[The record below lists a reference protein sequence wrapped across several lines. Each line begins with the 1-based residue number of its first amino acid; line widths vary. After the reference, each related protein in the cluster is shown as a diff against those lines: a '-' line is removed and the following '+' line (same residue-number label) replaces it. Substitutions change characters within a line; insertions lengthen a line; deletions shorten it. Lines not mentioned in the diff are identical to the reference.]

1 MPEVAWYKRT
11 EGRSVWPDRPKWSH
25 LCLVSWREAAATAVM
40 GKLLLVA
47 FCLVALAASMSS
59 LTKEEEEEGESYLVE
74 GGLARQARDA
84 EPKKNRGRTKKQR
97 RKKKSNMKKVKGG
110 TKSGRSSS
118 CRLTST
124 CLSKAH
130 DAMKLIKMVTN
141 FKKQHKAAHAKS
153 SQGTKKKGKT
163 MDYHRSLLRL
173 KEAAG
178 GDMSAPVCNGNTT
191 NDGAKAMGD
200 LYAILSNCSANI
212 EHVCHEDKF
221 ETHFNKTQAD
231 ICKNA
236 TDLYEDI
243 TKECTG
249 KAGAEACSCWDNHE
263 GQTNSTVMIIK
274 SDECKIKDA
283 SDNVKSALSLCKKA
297 VGDCKKAAENVT
309 SVIHDCENP
318 TVSVVDLTAQAAAA
332 NATKEAAAAAIAAA
346 TETKAQAEAASTGL
360 DSINTANFVPSS
372 ARRAVRGRRSVSTCD
387 EVKTALVNIALAL
400 DASNTSTY
408 NVSDALVIVNILVV
422 TNSSSLDPA
431 CTSDDVADLD
441 AKKTSA
447 STLATQVVVTQ
458 EALIVEETAKY
469 NAAVELLV
477 EINTALAE
485 QGESTVDPGTLAP
498 TVTVVAMTTGA
509 PMMTSA
515 GTGAT
520 DSSDPSGESPVPME
534 SSMAGSGSV
543 PMESTPMGSP
553 SMASNPMGSTM
564 GSGMTGDMGSTM
576 DFTMGSGMTGM
587 SGMTGDMGS
596 TMDFTMGYGMT
607 GMSGMTD
614 MTGMS
619 GMTQDMNSVS
629 TGSTGMGSTPTGP
642 TPTGPTPTGPTATG
656 PTGTGPTGTG
666 PTVTAFGS
674 TLTGSIAT
682 GSTVAMSTA
691 AVTATT

>member
-1 MPEVAWYKRT
+1 MPEVAWYKKT
-11 EGRSVWPDRPKWSH
+11 EGRSVWPDHSNKWSH
-25 LCLVSWREAAATAVM
+25 LCLVSWWEAAAAVM

-47 FCLVALAASMSS
+47 FCLVAWAASMSS
-59 LTKEEEEEGESYLVE
+59 LTKEKEQEADESYLVE

-97 RKKKSNMKKVKGG
+97 RTTRKKKSKVNKVRGG
-110 TKSGRSSS
+110 SSSSRSSS

-249 KAGAEACSCWDNHE
+249 KAGAEACTCWDNHE

-360 DSINTANFVPSS
+360 DSIDTANFVPSS
-372 ARRAVRGRRSVSTCD
+372 ARGVRSVSTCD

-408 NVSDALVIVNILVV
+408 NVSNALVIVNILVV
-422 TNSSSLDPA
+422 TTSSSLDPA

-458 EALIVEETAKY
+458 DALIVEETAKY

-564 GSGMTGDMGSTM
+564 GSGMTGEMGSTM

-587 SGMTGDMGS
+587 SAMTRDMGS
-596 TMDFTMGYGMT
+596 TMDFTKGYGMT

-619 GMTQDMNSVS
+619 GMTQDMGSVP

-656 PTGTGPTGTG
+656 PTGTGPTA
-666 PTVTAFGS
+666 TAFGS

-691 AVTATT
+691 AFTATT

>member
-1 MPEVAWYKRT
+1 MPEVAWYKKT
-11 EGRSVWPDRPKWSH
+11 EGRSVWPDHPKWSH
-25 LCLVSWREAAATAVM
+25 LCLVSWWEAAAAVM

-59 LTKEEEEEGESYLVE
+59 LTKEEEQEEESYLVE

-97 RKKKSNMKKVKGG
+97 RMTRKKKSKVNKARGG
-110 TKSGRSSS
+110 SSSSGRSSS

-372 ARRAVRGRRSVSTCD
+372 ARGVRSVSTCD

-408 NVSDALVIVNILVV
+408 NVSNALVIVNILVV
-422 TNSSSLDPA
+422 TTSSSLDPA

-576 DFTMGSGMTGM
+576 DFTMGSGMTGL

-607 GMSGMTD
+607 GMSGMT
-614 MTGMS
+614 
-619 GMTQDMNSVS
+619 QDMSS
-629 TGSTGMGSTPTGP
+629 APTGSTGMGS

-656 PTGTGPTGTG
+656 PTGTGPTA
-666 PTVTAFGS
+666 TAFGS
-674 TLTGSIAT
+674 TMTGSIAT

-691 AVTATT
+691 AFTATT

>member
-1 MPEVAWYKRT
+1 
-11 EGRSVWPDRPKWSH
+11 
-25 LCLVSWREAAATAVM
+25 M
-40 GKLLLVA
+40 G
-47 FCLVALAASMSS
+47 
-59 LTKEEEEEGESYLVE
+59 
-74 GGLARQARDA
+74 
-84 EPKKNRGRTKKQR
+84 
-97 RKKKSNMKKVKGG
+97 
-110 TKSGRSSS
+110 
-118 CRLTST
+118 
-124 CLSKAH
+124 
-130 DAMKLIKMVTN
+130 
-141 FKKQHKAAHAKS
+141 
-153 SQGTKKKGKT
+153 
-163 MDYHRSLLRL
+163 
-173 KEAAG
+173 
-178 GDMSAPVCNGNTT
+178 
-191 NDGAKAMGD
+191 
-200 LYAILSNCSANI
+200 
-212 EHVCHEDKF
+212 
-221 ETHFNKTQAD
+221 
-231 ICKNA
+231 
-236 TDLYEDI
+236 
-243 TKECTG
+243 
-249 KAGAEACSCWDNHE
+249 
-263 GQTNSTVMIIK
+263 
-274 SDECKIKDA
+274 
-283 SDNVKSALSLCKKA
+283 
-297 VGDCKKAAENVT
+297 
-309 SVIHDCENP
+309 
-318 TVSVVDLTAQAAAA
+318 
-332 NATKEAAAAAIAAA
+332 
-346 TETKAQAEAASTGL
+346 TKAQAEAASTGL
-360 DSINTANFVPSS
+360 DSINTAIFVPSS
-372 ARRAVRGRRSVSTCD
+372 ARRVRSVSTCD

-408 NVSDALVIVNILVV
+408 NVSNALVIVNILVV
-422 TNSSSLDPA
+422 TTSSNLDPA

-607 GMSGMTD
+607 GMSDMTD
-614 MTGMS
+614 MS

-642 TPTGPTPTGPTATG
+642 TPTGPTPTGPTPTG
-656 PTGTGPTGTG
+656 PTATGPTGTG

-691 AVTATT
+691 AVRLANETCQPHYITTIGSMQDSEC

>member
-1 MPEVAWYKRT
+1 
-11 EGRSVWPDRPKWSH
+11 
-25 LCLVSWREAAATAVM
+25 M
-40 GKLLLVA
+40 GKLLLVVA

-59 LTKEEEEEGESYLVE
+59 LTKEEKGEGESYLVE

-84 EPKKNRGRTKKQR
+84 EPKKNRGRRTKKQR
-97 RKKKSNMKKVKGG
+97 RKKKSKVKKVRGG
-110 TKSGRSSS
+110 SSSGRSSS

-249 KAGAEACSCWDNHE
+249 KAGAEACTCWDNHE

-360 DSINTANFVPSS
+360 DSIDTANFVPSS
-372 ARRAVRGRRSVSTCD
+372 ARGVRSVSTCD

-408 NVSDALVIVNILVV
+408 NVSNALVIVNILVV
-422 TNSSSLDPA
+422 TTSSSLDPA

-458 EALIVEETAKY
+458 DALIVEETAKY

-564 GSGMTGDMGSTM
+564 GSGMTGEMGSTM

-587 SGMTGDMGS
+587 SA
-596 TMDFTMGYGMT
+596 MT

-619 GMTQDMNSVS
+619 GMTQDMGSVP

-656 PTGTGPTGTG
+656 PTGTGPTA
-666 PTVTAFGS
+666 TAFGS

-691 AVTATT
+691 AFTATT

>member
-1 MPEVAWYKRT
+1 
-11 EGRSVWPDRPKWSH
+11 
-25 LCLVSWREAAATAVM
+25 M

-59 LTKEEEEEGESYLVE
+59 LTKEEKGEGESYLVE

-84 EPKKNRGRTKKQR
+84 EPKKNRGRRTKKQR
-97 RKKKSNMKKVKGG
+97 RKKKSKVKKVRGG
-110 TKSGRSSS
+110 SSSGRSSS

-249 KAGAEACSCWDNHE
+249 KAGAEACTCWDNHE

-360 DSINTANFVPSS
+360 DSIDTANFVPSS
-372 ARRAVRGRRSVSTCD
+372 ARGVRSVSTCD

-408 NVSDALVIVNILVV
+408 NVSNALVIVNILVV
-422 TNSSSLDPA
+422 TTSSSLDPA

-458 EALIVEETAKY
+458 DALIVEETAKY

-564 GSGMTGDMGSTM
+564 GSGMTGEMGSTM

-587 SGMTGDMGS
+587 SAMTRDMGS
-596 TMDFTMGYGMT
+596 TMDFTKGYGMT

-619 GMTQDMNSVS
+619 GMTQDMGSVP

-656 PTGTGPTGTG
+656 PTGTGPTA
-666 PTVTAFGS
+666 TAFGS

-691 AVTATT
+691 AFTATT

>member
-1 MPEVAWYKRT
+1 MPEVAWYKKT
-11 EGRSVWPDRPKWSH
+11 EGRSVWPDHPKWSH
-25 LCLVSWREAAATAVM
+25 LCLVSWREAAAVVM

-59 LTKEEEEEGESYLVE
+59 LTKKEEEEGESYLVE

-422 TNSSSLDPA
+422 TTSSSLDPA

-576 DFTMGSGMTGM
+576 DFTMG
-587 SGMTGDMGS
+587 
-596 TMDFTMGYGMT
+596 YGMT
-607 GMSGMTD
+607 GISGMTD

>member
-1 MPEVAWYKRT
+1 
-11 EGRSVWPDRPKWSH
+11 
-25 LCLVSWREAAATAVM
+25 M
-40 GKLLLVA
+40 G
-47 FCLVALAASMSS
+47 
-59 LTKEEEEEGESYLVE
+59 
-74 GGLARQARDA
+74 
-84 EPKKNRGRTKKQR
+84 
-97 RKKKSNMKKVKGG
+97 
-110 TKSGRSSS
+110 
-118 CRLTST
+118 
-124 CLSKAH
+124 
-130 DAMKLIKMVTN
+130 
-141 FKKQHKAAHAKS
+141 
-153 SQGTKKKGKT
+153 
-163 MDYHRSLLRL
+163 
-173 KEAAG
+173 
-178 GDMSAPVCNGNTT
+178 
-191 NDGAKAMGD
+191 
-200 LYAILSNCSANI
+200 
-212 EHVCHEDKF
+212 
-221 ETHFNKTQAD
+221 
-231 ICKNA
+231 
-236 TDLYEDI
+236 
-243 TKECTG
+243 
-249 KAGAEACSCWDNHE
+249 
-263 GQTNSTVMIIK
+263 
-274 SDECKIKDA
+274 
-283 SDNVKSALSLCKKA
+283 
-297 VGDCKKAAENVT
+297 
-309 SVIHDCENP
+309 
-318 TVSVVDLTAQAAAA
+318 
-332 NATKEAAAAAIAAA
+332 
-346 TETKAQAEAASTGL
+346 TKAQAEAASTGL
-360 DSINTANFVPSS
+360 DSINTAIFVPSS
-372 ARRAVRGRRSVSTCD
+372 ARRVRSVSTCD

-408 NVSDALVIVNILVV
+408 NVSNALVIVNILVV
-422 TNSSSLDPA
+422 TTSSNLDPA

-534 SSMAGSGSV
+534 SSMAGSGST
-543 PMESTPMGSP
+543 PTGPTPMGSP
-553 SMASNPMGSTM
+553 SMTSNPMGSTM

-587 SGMTGDMGS
+587 SGMTD
-596 TMDFTMGYGMT
+596 MT

-642 TPTGPTPTGPTATG
+642 TPTGPTPTGPT
-656 PTGTGPTGTG
+656 PTGPTGTG

>member
-1 MPEVAWYKRT
+1 MPEVAWYKKT
-11 EGRSVWPDRPKWSH
+11 EGRSVWPDHPKWSH
-25 LCLVSWREAAATAVM
+25 LCLVSWWEAAAAAVM

-59 LTKEEEEEGESYLVE
+59 LTKEEEQEEESYLVE

-97 RKKKSNMKKVKGG
+97 RMTRKKKSKVNKARGG
-110 TKSGRSSS
+110 SSSSGRSSS

-372 ARRAVRGRRSVSTCD
+372 ARGVRSVSTCD

-408 NVSDALVIVNILVV
+408 NVSNALVIVNILVV
-422 TNSSSLDPA
+422 TTSSSLDPA

-509 PMMTSA
+509 PLMTSA
-515 GTGAT
+515 ATRAT

-576 DFTMGSGMTGM
+576 DFTMGYGMTGM
-587 SGMTGDMGS
+587 SGMTD
-596 TMDFTMGYGMT
+596 MT

-619 GMTQDMNSVS
+619 GMTQDMSS
-629 TGSTGMGSTPTGP
+629 APTGSTGMGS

-656 PTGTGPTGTG
+656 PTGTGPTA
-666 PTVTAFGS
+666 TAFGS
-674 TLTGSIAT
+674 TMTGSIAT

-691 AVTATT
+691 AFTATT

>member
-1 MPEVAWYKRT
+1 MPEVGWYKKT
-11 EGRSVWPDRPKWSH
+11 EGRSVWPDHPKWSH
-25 LCLVSWREAAATAVM
+25 LCLVSWWEAAAAEM

-59 LTKEEEEEGESYLVE
+59 LTKEEEQEEESYLAE

-97 RKKKSNMKKVKGG
+97 RMTRKKKSKVNKVREGSSS
-110 TKSGRSSS
+110 SGRSSS

-153 SQGTKKKGKT
+153 NQGMKKKGKT
-163 MDYHRSLLRL
+163 MDYHRALLRL

-360 DSINTANFVPSS
+360 DSINTTNFVPSS
-372 ARRAVRGRRSVSTCD
+372 LRRGVRSVSTCD

-408 NVSDALVIVNILVV
+408 NVSNALVIVNILVV
-422 TNSSSLDPA
+422 TTSSSLDPA

-509 PMMTSA
+509 PLMTSA
-515 GTGAT
+515 ATRAT

-576 DFTMGSGMTGM
+576 DFTMGSGMTGL

-607 GMSGMTD
+607 GMSGITDMTGMSGMTD

-619 GMTQDMNSVS
+619 GMTQDMSS
-629 TGSTGMGSTPTGP
+629 APTGSTGMGS

-656 PTGTGPTGTG
+656 PTGTGPTA
-666 PTVTAFGS
+666 TAFGS
-674 TLTGSIAT
+674 TMTGSIAT

-691 AVTATT
+691 AFTATT

>member
-1 MPEVAWYKRT
+1 
-11 EGRSVWPDRPKWSH
+11 
-25 LCLVSWREAAATAVM
+25 M
-40 GKLLLVA
+40 GKLLLVVA

-59 LTKEEEEEGESYLVE
+59 LTKEEKGEGESYLVE

-84 EPKKNRGRTKKQR
+84 EPKKNRGRRTKKQR
-97 RKKKSNMKKVKGG
+97 RKKKSRVNKVRGG
-110 TKSGRSSS
+110 SSSGRSSS

-249 KAGAEACSCWDNHE
+249 KAGAEACTCWDNHE

-297 VGDCKKAAENVT
+297 GDCKKAAENVT

-360 DSINTANFVPSS
+360 DSIDTANFVSSS
-372 ARRAVRGRRSVSTCD
+372 ARGVRSVSTCD

-408 NVSDALVIVNILVV
+408 NVSNALVIVNILVV
-422 TNSSSLDPA
+422 TTSSSLDPA

-458 EALIVEETAKY
+458 DALIVEETAKY

-520 DSSDPSGESPVPME
+520 DSSDPSGESPVPMD

-564 GSGMTGDMGSTM
+564 GSGMTGEMGSTM

-587 SGMTGDMGS
+587 TGMSAMTRDMGS
-596 TMDFTMGYGMT
+596 TMDFTKGYGMT

-619 GMTQDMNSVS
+619 GMTQDMSSVP
-629 TGSTGMGSTPTGP
+629 TGSTGMGS

-656 PTGTGPTGTG
+656 PTGTGPT
-666 PTVTAFGS
+666 VTAFGS
-674 TLTGSIAT
+674 TMTGSIAT

-691 AVTATT
+691 AFTATT

>member
-1 MPEVAWYKRT
+1 
-11 EGRSVWPDRPKWSH
+11 
-25 LCLVSWREAAATAVM
+25 M
-40 GKLLLVA
+40 GKLLLVVA

-59 LTKEEEEEGESYLVE
+59 LTKEEKGEGESYLVE

-84 EPKKNRGRTKKQR
+84 EPKKNRGRRTKKQR
-97 RKKKSNMKKVKGG
+97 RKKKSKVKKVRGG
-110 TKSGRSSS
+110 SSSGRSSS

-249 KAGAEACSCWDNHE
+249 KAGAEACTCWDNHE

-360 DSINTANFVPSS
+360 DSIDTANFVPSS
-372 ARRAVRGRRSVSTCD
+372 ARGVRSVSTCD

-408 NVSDALVIVNILVV
+408 NVSNALVIVNILVV
-422 TNSSSLDPA
+422 TTSSSLDPA

-441 AKKTSA
+441 TKKTSA

-458 EALIVEETAKY
+458 DALIVEETAKY

-564 GSGMTGDMGSTM
+564 GSGMTGEMGSTM

-587 SGMTGDMGS
+587 TGMSAMTRDMGS
-596 TMDFTMGYGMT
+596 TMDFTKGYGMT

-619 GMTQDMNSVS
+619 GMTQDMSSVP
-629 TGSTGMGSTPTGP
+629 TGSTGMGS

-656 PTGTGPTGTG
+656 PTGTGPT
-666 PTVTAFGS
+666 VTAFGS
-674 TLTGSIAT
+674 TMTGSIAT

-691 AVTATT
+691 AFTATT

>member
-1 MPEVAWYKRT
+1 
-11 EGRSVWPDRPKWSH
+11 
-25 LCLVSWREAAATAVM
+25 M
-40 GKLLLVA
+40 GKLLLVVA

-59 LTKEEEEEGESYLVE
+59 LTKEEKGEGESYLVE

-84 EPKKNRGRTKKQR
+84 EPKKNRGRRTKKQR
-97 RKKKSNMKKVKGG
+97 RKKKSKVKKVRGG
-110 TKSGRSSS
+110 SNSGRSSS

-178 GDMSAPVCNGNTT
+178 GDMSAPGCNGNTT

-249 KAGAEACSCWDNHE
+249 KAGAEACTCWDNHE

-332 NATKEAAAAAIAAA
+332 NATKEAAAAAIAA
-346 TETKAQAEAASTGL
+346 STGL
-360 DSINTANFVPSS
+360 DSIDTANFVPSS
-372 ARRAVRGRRSVSTCD
+372 ARGVRSVSTCD

-408 NVSDALVIVNILVV
+408 NVSNALVIVNILVV
-422 TNSSSLDPA
+422 TTSSSLDPA

-441 AKKTSA
+441 TKKTSA

-458 EALIVEETAKY
+458 DALIV
-469 NAAVELLV
+469 
-477 EINTALAE
+477 
-485 QGESTVDPGTLAP
+485 
-498 TVTVVAMTTGA
+498 
-509 PMMTSA
+509 
-515 GTGAT
+515 
-520 DSSDPSGESPVPME
+520 
-534 SSMAGSGSV
+534 
-543 PMESTPMGSP
+543 
-553 SMASNPMGSTM
+553 
-564 GSGMTGDMGSTM
+564 
-576 DFTMGSGMTGM
+576 
-587 SGMTGDMGS
+587 
-596 TMDFTMGYGMT
+596 
-607 GMSGMTD
+607 
-614 MTGMS
+614 
-619 GMTQDMNSVS
+619 
-629 TGSTGMGSTPTGP
+629 
-642 TPTGPTPTGPTATG
+642 
-656 PTGTGPTGTG
+656 
-666 PTVTAFGS
+666 
-674 TLTGSIAT
+674 
-682 GSTVAMSTA
+682 
-691 AVTATT
+691 

>member
-1 MPEVAWYKRT
+1 
-11 EGRSVWPDRPKWSH
+11 
-25 LCLVSWREAAATAVM
+25 M

-47 FCLVALAASMSS
+47 FCLVALSASMSS
-59 LTKEEEEEGESYLVE
+59 LTKEEKGEGESYLVE

-84 EPKKNRGRTKKQR
+84 EPKKNRGRRTKKQR
-97 RKKKSNMKKVKGG
+97 RKKKSKVKKVRGG
-110 TKSGRSSS
+110 SSSGRSSS

-249 KAGAEACSCWDNHE
+249 KAGAEACTCWDNHE

-360 DSINTANFVPSS
+360 DSINTANFVSSS
-372 ARRAVRGRRSVSTCD
+372 ARRVRRGRRSVSTCD

-408 NVSDALVIVNILVV
+408 NVSNALVIVNILVV
-422 TNSSSLDPA
+422 TTSSSLDPA

-458 EALIVEETAKY
+458 DALIVEETAKY

-564 GSGMTGDMGSTM
+564 GSGMTGEMGSTM

-587 SGMTGDMGS
+587 SAMTGMSGMTD
-596 TMDFTMGYGMT
+596 MT

-619 GMTQDMNSVS
+619 GMTQDMGSVP

-656 PTGTGPTGTG
+656 PTGTGPTA
-666 PTVTAFGS
+666 TAFGS

-691 AVTATT
+691 AFTATT

>member
-1 MPEVAWYKRT
+1 M
-11 EGRSVWPDRPKWSH
+11 GDHSNKWSH
-25 LCLVSWREAAATAVM
+25 LCLVSWWEAAAAAVM

-59 LTKEEEEEGESYLVE
+59 LTKEEEEQEEESFLVE

-97 RKKKSNMKKVKGG
+97 RTTRKKKSKVNKVRGG
-110 TKSGRSSS
+110 SSSSRSSS

-141 FKKQHKAAHAKS
+141 FKKQHKAAHFKS

-249 KAGAEACSCWDNHE
+249 KAGAEACTCWDNHE

-297 VGDCKKAAENVT
+297 VGDCKKATENVT

-360 DSINTANFVPSS
+360 DSIDTANFVPSS
-372 ARRAVRGRRSVSTCD
+372 ARGVRSVSTCD

-408 NVSDALVIVNILVV
+408 NVSNALVIVNILVV
-422 TNSSSLDPA
+422 TTSSSLDPA

-458 EALIVEETAKY
+458 DALIVEETAKY

-498 TVTVVAMTTGA
+498 TVTEVAMTTGA

-564 GSGMTGDMGSTM
+564 GSGMTGEMGSTM
-576 DFTMGSGMTGM
+576 DFTMGS
-587 SGMTGDMGS
+587 
-596 TMDFTMGYGMT
+596 GMT

-619 GMTQDMNSVS
+619 GMTQDMGSVP

-656 PTGTGPTGTG
+656 PTGTGPTA
-666 PTVTAFGS
+666 TAFGS

-691 AVTATT
+691 AFTATT

>member
-1 MPEVAWYKRT
+1 MLEVAWYKKT
-11 EGRSVWPDRPKWSH
+11 EGRSVWPDHPKWSH
-25 LCLVSWREAAATAVM
+25 LCLVSWREAAAAAAVM

-59 LTKEEEEEGESYLVE
+59 LTKEEEEEEESFLVE

-346 TETKAQAEAASTGL
+346 TETKAQAEAAKTGL
-360 DSINTANFVPSS
+360 DSINTASFVPSS

-422 TNSSSLDPA
+422 TTSSSLDPA

-576 DFTMGSGMTGM
+576 DFTMG
-587 SGMTGDMGS
+587 
-596 TMDFTMGYGMT
+596 YGMT

>member
-1 MPEVAWYKRT
+1 MPEVAWYKKT
-11 EGRSVWPDRPKWSH
+11 EGRSVWPDHPKWSH
-25 LCLVSWREAAATAVM
+25 LCLVSWREAAAVVM

-274 SDECKIKDA
+274 SDQCKIKDA

-422 TNSSSLDPA
+422 TTSSSLDPA

-576 DFTMGSGMTGM
+576 DFTMG
-587 SGMTGDMGS
+587 
-596 TMDFTMGYGMT
+596 YGMT
-607 GMSGMTD
+607 GMSAMTD

>member
-1 MPEVAWYKRT
+1 
-11 EGRSVWPDRPKWSH
+11 
-25 LCLVSWREAAATAVM
+25 
-40 GKLLLVA
+40 
-47 FCLVALAASMSS
+47 
-59 LTKEEEEEGESYLVE
+59 
-74 GGLARQARDA
+74 
-84 EPKKNRGRTKKQR
+84 
-97 RKKKSNMKKVKGG
+97 
-110 TKSGRSSS
+110 
-118 CRLTST
+118 
-124 CLSKAH
+124 
-130 DAMKLIKMVTN
+130 MKLIKMVTN

-249 KAGAEACSCWDNHE
+249 KAGAEACTCWDNHE

-360 DSINTANFVPSS
+360 DSIDTANFVPSS
-372 ARRAVRGRRSVSTCD
+372 ARGVRSVSTCD

-408 NVSDALVIVNILVV
+408 NVSNALVIVNILVV
-422 TNSSSLDPA
+422 TTSSSLDPA

-458 EALIVEETAKY
+458 DALIVEETAKY

-564 GSGMTGDMGSTM
+564 GSGMTGEMGSTM

-587 SGMTGDMGS
+587 TGMSAMTRDMGS
-596 TMDFTMGYGMT
+596 TMDFTKGYGMT

-619 GMTQDMNSVS
+619 GMTQDMSSVP

-642 TPTGPTPTGPTATG
+642 TPTGPAPTGPTATG
-656 PTGTGPTGTG
+656 PTGTGPTA
-666 PTVTAFGS
+666 TAFGS

-691 AVTATT
+691 AFTATT

>member
-1 MPEVAWYKRT
+1 MPEVAWYKKT
-11 EGRSVWPDRPKWSH
+11 EGRSVWPDHPKWSH
-25 LCLVSWREAAATAVM
+25 LCLVSWREAAAVVM

-59 LTKEEEEEGESYLVE
+59 LTKEEKQESYLVE
-74 GGLARQARDA
+74 GVLARQARDA

-360 DSINTANFVPSS
+360 DSINTASFVPSS

-576 DFTMGSGMTGM
+576 DFTMG
-587 SGMTGDMGS
+587 
-596 TMDFTMGYGMT
+596 YGMT
-607 GMSGMTD
+607 GMSAMTD

>member
-1 MPEVAWYKRT
+1 MPEVAWYKKT
-11 EGRSVWPDRPKWSH
+11 EGRSVWPDHPKWSH
-25 LCLVSWREAAATAVM
+25 LCLVSWREAAAVVM

-346 TETKAQAEAASTGL
+346 TETKAQAEAAKTGL
-360 DSINTANFVPSS
+360 DSINTASFVPSS

-422 TNSSSLDPA
+422 TTSSSLDPA

-576 DFTMGSGMTGM
+576 DFTMG
-587 SGMTGDMGS
+587 
-596 TMDFTMGYGMT
+596 YGMT

>member
-1 MPEVAWYKRT
+1 
-11 EGRSVWPDRPKWSH
+11 
-25 LCLVSWREAAATAVM
+25 
-40 GKLLLVA
+40 
-47 FCLVALAASMSS
+47 
-59 LTKEEEEEGESYLVE
+59 
-74 GGLARQARDA
+74 
-84 EPKKNRGRTKKQR
+84 
-97 RKKKSNMKKVKGG
+97 
-110 TKSGRSSS
+110 
-118 CRLTST
+118 
-124 CLSKAH
+124 
-130 DAMKLIKMVTN
+130 
-141 FKKQHKAAHAKS
+141 
-153 SQGTKKKGKT
+153 
-163 MDYHRSLLRL
+163 
-173 KEAAG
+173 
-178 GDMSAPVCNGNTT
+178 MSAPVCNGNTT

-372 ARRAVRGRRSVSTCD
+372 ARGVRSVSTCD

-408 NVSDALVIVNILVV
+408 NVSNALVIVNILVV

-441 AKKTSA
+441 AKKNSA

-553 SMASNPMGSTM
+553 SMASNPM
-564 GSGMTGDMGSTM
+564 

-587 SGMTGDMGS
+587 SGVTGDMGS
-596 TMDFTMGYGMT
+596 TMDFTMGYGMTGISGMTDMT

-629 TGSTGMGSTPTGP
+629 TGSTGMGS
-642 TPTGPTPTGPTATG
+642 TPTGPTATG

>member
-1 MPEVAWYKRT
+1 
-11 EGRSVWPDRPKWSH
+11 
-25 LCLVSWREAAATAVM
+25 M
-40 GKLLLVA
+40 GKLLLVVA

-59 LTKEEEEEGESYLVE
+59 LTKEEKGEGESYLVE

-84 EPKKNRGRTKKQR
+84 EPKKNRGRRTKKQR
-97 RKKKSNMKKVKGG
+97 RKKKSKVKKVRGG
-110 TKSGRSSS
+110 SSSGRSSS

-249 KAGAEACSCWDNHE
+249 KAGAEACTCWDNHE

-360 DSINTANFVPSS
+360 DSIDTANFVPSS
-372 ARRAVRGRRSVSTCD
+372 ARGVRSVSTCD

-408 NVSDALVIVNILVV
+408 NVSNALVIVNILVV
-422 TNSSSLDPA
+422 TTSSSLDPA

-458 EALIVEETAKY
+458 DALIVEETAKY

-564 GSGMTGDMGSTM
+564 GSGMTGEMGSTM

-587 SGMTGDMGS
+587 S
-596 TMDFTMGYGMT
+596 
-607 GMSGMTD
+607 
-614 MTGMS
+614 
-619 GMTQDMNSVS
+619 
-629 TGSTGMGSTPTGP
+629 
-642 TPTGPTPTGPTATG
+642 A
-656 PTGTGPTGTG
+656 
-666 PTVTAFGS
+666 
-674 TLTGSIAT
+674 
-682 GSTVAMSTA
+682 
-691 AVTATT
+691 

>member
-1 MPEVAWYKRT
+1 MPEVAWYKKT
-11 EGRSVWPDRPKWSH
+11 EGRSVWPDHPKWSH
-25 LCLVSWREAAATAVM
+25 LCLVSWREAAAVVM

-59 LTKEEEEEGESYLVE
+59 LTKEEEESYLVE

-346 TETKAQAEAASTGL
+346 TETKAQAEAAKTGL
-360 DSINTANFVPSS
+360 DSINTASFVPSS

-422 TNSSSLDPA
+422 TTSSSLDPA

-576 DFTMGSGMTGM
+576 DFTMG
-587 SGMTGDMGS
+587 
-596 TMDFTMGYGMT
+596 YGMT

>member
-1 MPEVAWYKRT
+1 MPEVAWYKKT
-11 EGRSVWPDRPKWSH
+11 EGRSVWPDHPKWSH
-25 LCLVSWREAAATAVM
+25 LCLVSWWEAAAAVM

-59 LTKEEEEEGESYLVE
+59 LTKEEEQEEESYLVE

-372 ARRAVRGRRSVSTCD
+372 VRRGVRSVSTCD

-408 NVSDALVIVNILVV
+408 NVSNALVIVNILVV
-422 TNSSSLDPA
+422 TTSSSLDPA

-576 DFTMGSGMTGM
+576 DFTMG
-587 SGMTGDMGS
+587 
-596 TMDFTMGYGMT
+596 YGMT

-619 GMTQDMNSVS
+619 GMTQDMSS
-629 TGSTGMGSTPTGP
+629 APTGSTGMGS